1 MFKNIFKAAKNLVR
15 SPVGQIG
22 LGILAPQLAGAS
34 GLLGGIGSFAAKNPA
49 LFQAGLGLL
58 GGAKPQ
64 DVLRNVAL
72 GAATAGA
79 MNPRGGVS
87 EFFGMQPQVA
97 QTTAAQNLNRPG
109 FVGQSGG
116 GTFSLSAAPTEKQN
130 LLRFFDENVE
140 GILPSQSSMI
150 VPSTPTPNLG
160 ASDFSITNANDLVQ
174 GAAQGKEGFL
184 DKFGLIK
191 RTKVITN
198 PDGSQSVVPV
208 TDFFEKYST
217 LLKLGSVGASV
228 AAAALGNDQAR
239 MLYDPE
245 QNPYLTGQVKI
256 QDAYTPAGFNQGGG
270 ISDFPEKDGMING
283 PGDGQSDDIPA
294 MLSDGE
300 FVMTKQAVMAAG
312 NGDRNKGTKAM
323 YNIMNSL
330 EDKAESMGIGRM

>member
-1 MFKNIFKAAKNLVR
+1 MFKNIFKAAKDIIR
-15 SPVGQIG
+15 SPIGQIG
-22 LGILAPQLAGAS
+22 LGILVPGLAGTS
-34 GLLGGIGSFAAKNPA
+34 GILGGIGSFAAKTPA

-72 GAATAGA
+72 SAGTAALRGG
-79 MNPRGGVS
+79 MSGQGGVS
-87 EFFGMQPQVA
+87 EFFGMQPQMTQ
-97 QTTAAQNLNRPG
+97 QTQQTL
-109 FVGQSGG
+109 
-116 GTFSLSAAPTEKQN
+116 AAPTKFQQMQN
-130 LLRFFDENVE
+130 
-140 GILPSQSSMI
+140 QM
-150 VPSTPTPNLG
+150 
-160 ASDFSITNANDLVQ
+160 SDFGRSTVSDVIE
-174 GAAQGKEGFL
+174 GATKEGPGFL
-184 DKFGLIK
+184 ERVGLIK
-191 RTKVITN
+191 T
-198 PDGSQSVVPV
+198 GEGL
-208 TDFFEKYST
+208 DFFEKYSP

-228 AAAALGNDQAR
+228 AAAALGEDQAR

-245 QNPYLTGQVKI
+245 KNPYLTGQVKI

-312 NGDRNKGTKAM
+312 NGDRKQGTKAM
-323 YNIMNSL
+323 YDIMNSL

>member
-58 GGAKPQ
+58 GGAKPK
-64 DVLRNVAL
+64 DVLQNVAL
-72 GAATAGA
+72 GAASAGL
-79 MNPRGGVS
+79 MGGRGGIES
-87 EFFGMQPQVA
+87 FFGAQPQVA
-97 QTTAAQNLNRPG
+97 QTATQNLNRPG

-116 GTFSLSAAPTEKQN
+116 GTFSLSAAPTEKSN
-130 LLRFFDENVE
+130 LLQFFDENVE
-140 GILPSQSSMI
+140 GIVPSKSSMI

-160 ASDFSITNANDLVQ
+160 ASDFTIKNANDLVQ
-174 GAAQGKEGFL
+174 GAAQGKESFL
-184 DKFGLIK
+184 AKLGLI
-191 RTKVITN
+191 N
-198 PDGSQSVVPV
+198 PNE
-208 TDFFEKYST
+208 TDFFKKYGS
-217 LLKLGSVGASV
+217 LLKLGSIGASV
-228 AAAALGNDQAR
+228 AAAALGEDQAA

-245 QNPYLTGQVKI
+245 KNPYLTGQVKI

-312 NGDRNKGTKAM
+312 NGDRKQGTKAM

-330 EDKAESMGIGRM
+330 EDKAESMGIGRV

>member
-58 GGAKPQ
+58 GGAKPK
-64 DVLRNVAL
+64 DVLQNVAL
-72 GAATAGA
+72 GAASAGL
-79 MNPRGGVS
+79 MGGRGGIES
-87 EFFGMQPQVA
+87 FFGAQPQVA
-97 QTTAAQNLNRPG
+97 QTATQNLNRPG

-116 GTFSLSAAPTEKQN
+116 GTFSLSAAPTEKSN
-130 LLRFFDENVE
+130 LLQFFDENVE
-140 GILPSQSSMI
+140 GIVPSKSSMI

-160 ASDFSITNANDLVQ
+160 ASDFTIKNANDLVQ
-174 GAAQGKEGFL
+174 GAAQGKASFL
-184 DKFGLIK
+184 AKLGLI
-191 RTKVITN
+191 N
-198 PDGSQSVVPV
+198 PNE
-208 TDFFEKYST
+208 TDFFKKYGS
-217 LLKLGSVGASV
+217 LLKLGSIGASV
-228 AAAALGNDQAR
+228 AAAALGEDQAA

-245 QNPYLTGQVKI
+245 KNPYLTGQVKI

-312 NGDRNKGTKAM
+312 NGDRKQGTKAM

-330 EDKAESMGIGRM
+330 EDKAESMGIGRV

>member
-15 SPVGQIG
+15 SPIGQIG
-22 LGILAPQLAGAS
+22 LGILVPGLAGTS
-34 GLLGGIGSFAAKNPA
+34 GILGGIGSFAAKNPA

-64 DVLRNVAL
+64 DVLQNVAL
-72 GAATAGA
+72 GAASAGL
-79 MNPRGGVS
+79 MGGRGGIES
-87 EFFGMQPQVA
+87 FFGAQPQVA
-97 QTTAAQNLNRPG
+97 QTATQNLNRPG
-109 FVGQSGG
+109 FVGRSGG
-116 GTFSLSAAPTEKQN
+116 GTFNLSAAPTDKSN
-130 LLRFFDENVE
+130 LLQFFDENVE
-140 GILPSQSSMI
+140 GIVPSQSSMI

-160 ASDFSITNANDLVQ
+160 ASDFSIKNANDLVQ

-184 DKFGLIK
+184 DKFNLINK
-191 RTKVITN
+191 TKVITN

-228 AAAALGNDQAR
+228 AAAALGEDQAR

-312 NGDRNKGTKAM
+312 NGDRKQGTKAM

>member
-79 MNPRGGVS
+79 LNPRGGVS
-87 EFFGMQPQVA
+87 EFFGMQPQVTQ
-97 QTTAAQNLNRPG
+97 QTQQTL
-109 FVGQSGG
+109 
-116 GTFSLSAAPTEKQN
+116 AAPTKFQQMQN
-130 LLRFFDENVE
+130 QMSDLGRSSVSDVVE
-140 GILPSQSSMI
+140 GATKGGESFLVRMGF
-150 VPSTPTPNLG
+150 VDPN
-160 ASDFSITNANDLVQ
+160 
-174 GAAQGKEGFL
+174 E
-184 DKFGLIK
+184 
-191 RTKVITN
+191 
-198 PDGSQSVVPV
+198 
-208 TDFFEKYST
+208 TDFFKKYSS
-217 LLKLGSVGASV
+217 LLKLGSIGASV
-228 AAAALGNDQAR
+228 AAAALGEDQAR

-245 QNPYLTGQVKI
+245 KNPYLTGQVKI

-312 NGDRNKGTKAM
+312 NGDRKQGTKAM

-330 EDKAESMGIGRM
+330 EDKAKSMGIGRM

>member
-58 GGAKPQ
+58 GGAKPK
-64 DVLRNVAL
+64 DVLQNVAL
-72 GAATAGA
+72 GAASAGL
-79 MNPRGGVS
+79 MGGRGGIES
-87 EFFGMQPQVA
+87 FFGAQPQVA
-97 QTTAAQNLNRPG
+97 QTATQNLNRPG

-116 GTFSLSAAPTEKQN
+116 GTFSLSAAPTEKSN
-130 LLRFFDENVE
+130 LLQFFDENVE
-140 GILPSQSSMI
+140 GIVPSKSSMI

-160 ASDFSITNANDLVQ
+160 ASDFTIKNANDLVQ
-174 GAAQGKEGFL
+174 GAAQGKESFL
-184 DKFGLIK
+184 AKLGLI
-191 RTKVITN
+191 N
-198 PDGSQSVVPV
+198 PNE
-208 TDFFEKYST
+208 TDFFKKYGS
-217 LLKLGSVGASV
+217 LLKLGSIGASV
-228 AAAALGNDQAR
+228 AAAALGEDQAA

-245 QNPYLTGQVKI
+245 KNPYLTGQVKI
-256 QDAYTPAGFNQGGG
+256 QDAFTPAGFNQGGG

-312 NGDRNKGTKAM
+312 NGDRKQGTKAM

-330 EDKAESMGIGRM
+330 EDKAESMGIGRV

>member
-1 MFKNIFKAAKNLVR
+1 MFKNIFKAAKDIIR
-15 SPVGQIG
+15 SPIGQIG
-22 LGILAPQLAGAS
+22 LGILVPGLAGTS
-34 GLLGGIGSFAAKNPA
+34 GILGGIGSFAAKNPA

-72 GAATAGA
+72 SAGTAALRGG
-79 MNPRGGVS
+79 MSGQGGVS
-87 EFFGMQPQVA
+87 EFFGMQPQMTQ
-97 QTTAAQNLNRPG
+97 QTQQTL
-109 FVGQSGG
+109 
-116 GTFSLSAAPTEKQN
+116 AAPTKFQQMQN
-130 LLRFFDENVE
+130 
-140 GILPSQSSMI
+140 QM
-150 VPSTPTPNLG
+150 
-160 ASDFSITNANDLVQ
+160 SDFGRSTVSDVIE
-174 GAAQGKEGFL
+174 GATKEGPGFL
-184 DKFGLIK
+184 ERVGLIK
-191 RTKVITN
+191 T
-198 PDGSQSVVPV
+198 GEGL
-208 TDFFEKYST
+208 DFFEKYSP

-228 AAAALGNDQAR
+228 AAAALGEDQAR

-245 QNPYLTGQVKI
+245 KNPYLTGQVKI

-312 NGDRNKGTKAM
+312 NGDRKQGTKAM